1 MPSAGGPRH
10 PRTRRRALLPAS
22 AVVVAVLVG
31 AAAGAILLV
40 SHQPRRDH
48 VMTSLTLCAAR
59 RTASLQAELTGPVP
73 STLRGNVEP
82 LGVSGDGKAVYV
94 ATETSGF
101 AGIAAVT
108 VASGNLRKIQVFRH
122 PADDEAFGS
131 SDGRWLVWAEVTNFQ
146 QMARGNG
153 NGPADV
159 TVHSWDSVTG
169 QMRTL
174 GHAREPLIGV
184 PVVSGHHAAWGQ
196 GSGIVLA
203 NLLSGHATVIGRGDP
218 EVFFDGS
225 LVVWPGLGSGPRNA
239 ATTMHAFSVI
249 SGRPAR
255 LPLALKSAGGAV
267 MVVSDGVRTA
277 YVSRNLRSLYYS
289 PAEDQAAHA
298 IMHGTLLAGGV
309 ALGPGWLGW
318 TDFQG
323 VSYLASTR
331 TGAYLVATQADGG
344 ALGPGPSLVVQDF
357 LGLPTAHALQY
368 QPSVIR
374 VIGNPAWPACH
385 GT

>member
-1 MPSAGGPRH
+1 
-10 PRTRRRALLPAS
+10 LLPVS
-22 AVVVAVLVG
+22 AVVVAVLAV
-31 AAAGAILLV
+31 AAAGAIRFV
-40 SHQPRRDH
+40 SHQSRRDH
-48 VMTSLTLCAAR
+48 VMTPLTLCAAR
-59 RTASLQAELTGPVP
+59 ATAGVHAELTGRVP
-73 STLRGNVEP
+73 SALRGNVEP
-82 LGVSGDGKAVYV
+82 LGVSGDGGAVYV

-108 VASGNLRKIQVFRH
+108 LASGNLRKIQVFPH

-131 SDGRWLVWAEVTNFQ
+131 SDGRWLVWAEVTNFR

-159 TVHSWDSVTG
+159 TVHSWNSVTD

-184 PVVSGHHAAWGQ
+184 PVVSGHYAAWGQ
-196 GSGIVLA
+196 GGSGIVLA
-203 NLLSGHATVIGRGDP
+203 NLRSGQATVIGRGDP

-225 LVVWPGLGSGPRNA
+225 LVVWPEPGSGPRNA
-239 ATTMHAFSVI
+239 ATAMHAFSVI
-249 SGRPAR
+249 SGKPAR
-255 LPLALKSAGGAV
+255 LPLALKSAAGAD
-267 MVVSDGVRTA
+267 MVVSDGIRTA

-289 PAEDQAAHA
+289 PAQDQAAHA

-318 TDFQG
+318 TTFEG
-323 VSYLASTR
+323 ASYVASTR
-331 TGAYLVATQADGG
+331 TGAYVVATQADGG
-344 ALGPGPSLVVQDF
+344 ALGPGPSLVIQDF
-357 LGLPTAHALQY
+357 LGLPTAQAPQY